1 MRYVIVFIPL
11 LALLTLAC
19 NGGGEAQPTATQP
32 TATATAPPGVE
43 RPDPQTLI
51 PAGYVLDQTLELS
64 LDGSEEGQL
73 VIISHTAWRLGE
85 TTPDECPDNT
95 VLGGAPSP
103 CAFRVE
109 VLAYDAATGWTSRYL
124 RDDGVGEKPGAAG
137 INQALRARSFEL
149 DASGQEALVLT
160 YSVCAA
166 SNCVVEHHI
175 VLTMANGEVE
185 IVYDAF
191 KASLDLGPASAEFRV
206 LAYAEFSPGCCPNSI
221 LVQTVGLDPE
231 TGQVGVIDAELSL
244 FCTEGLFLPFSEE
257 QPLIVVVRCS
267 EEEPATGYETTD
279 ETVVEPIT
287 VGGLDGLQEG
297 DRISVEYFIK
307 ECPDSLRDCDA
318 FSVTPVATKIT
329 VLSP

>member
-11 LALLTLAC
+11 LALLALAC
-19 NGGGEAQPTATQP
+19 GGGGETQPKATQP
-32 TATATAPPGVE
+32 AATATGPAGVE

-51 PAGYVLDQTLELS
+51 PVDYVLDQTLELS

-73 VIISHTAWRLGE
+73 VIISHTAWILGE

-124 RDDGVGEKPGAAG
+124 QDDGTGEKPGAAG
-137 INQALRARSFEL
+137 INQALQARSFEL
-149 DASGQEALVLT
+149 DASGRAALVLT
-160 YSVCAA
+160 YSICAA
-166 SNCVVEHHI
+166 SNCVVEQHS
-175 VLTMANGEVE
+175 VLTMTAGEVE
-185 IVYDAF
+185 IVYGAF
-191 KASLDLGPASAEFRV
+191 EASLELGPTSAEFRV
-206 LAYAEFSPGCCPNSI
+206 LAYAEFSPGCCPNS
-221 LVQTVGLDPE
+221 LLLQTVGLDPE
-231 TGQVGVIDAELSL
+231 TGQVSVIDAELSL
-244 FCTEGLFLPFSEE
+244 FCAEGAFLPFSEE
-257 QPLIVVVRCS
+257 QPQIVTVRCS
-267 EEEPATGYETTD
+267 EDEPATGYETTD
-279 ETVVEPIT
+279 ETVLEPAT
-287 VGGLDGLQEG
+287 VGGVDGLQEG

-307 ECPDSLRDCDA
+307 ECPESLRDCDA

>member
-11 LALLTLAC
+11 LALLALAC
-19 NGGGEAQPTATQP
+19 GGGGEPQSTSEPEATATQ
-32 TATATAPPGVE
+32 TAAEVE

-73 VIISHTAWRLGE
+73 VIISHTAWILGE

-137 INQALRARSFEL
+137 INQALQARSFEL

-166 SNCVVEHHI
+166 SNCVVEAHS
-175 VLTMANGEVE
+175 VLTMTDGEVE
-185 IVYDAF
+185 IVYGAF
-191 KASLDLGPASAEFRV
+191 EASLELGPASAEFRV
-206 LAYAEFSPGCCPNSI
+206 LAYAEFSPGCCPNS
-221 LVQTVGLDPE
+221 LLLQTVGLDPE
-231 TGQVGVIDAELSL
+231 TGQVGVIDAELSF
-244 FCTEGLFLPFSEE
+244 FCAEGLFRPSSEE
-257 QPLIVVVRCS
+257 QPLIVAVRCS
-267 EEEPATGYETTD
+267 EDESATGYETTD
-279 ETVVEPIT
+279 ETVVEPATI
-287 VGGLDGLQEG
+287 GGLDGLQEG
-297 DRISVEYFIK
+297 DRVRVEYFIK